1 MADLNDRAG
10 ANSPGLDSR
19 AATDAA
25 GTVARITRLQRIA
38 FGADASESE
47 RNAAAAELET
57 LQRAEADAA
66 AARAELAAVAGR
78 TAGQTHDDHPDDG
91 PDSSTAFAP
100 PAPPAPTD
108 ARGIR
113 WAIAA
118 GIVTLALG
126 LGIGWQLGG
135 RSVTPYADGASTA
148 APDVLAAVPT
158 ASATTVQLAETSL
171 PGVLSRSPVESD
183 ALDPA
188 WQRTYG
194 IDLSSARRLLSLP
207 DGLVVFGALRDGD
220 VCLIASYSPAD
231 GAPACS
237 TYGIVNSEGLRT
249 TVMSGTTATSVQW
262 RPDGTVELIPMS
274 DPLAEAAVSGDDA
287 EGAE

>member
-1 MADLNDRAG
+1 MADVNDRAG
-10 ANSPGLDSR
+10 ANSPGPDSR

-25 GTVARITRLQRIA
+25 ETAARITRLQRIA

-47 RNAAAAELET
+47 RNTAAAELET

-91 PDSSTAFAP
+91 PDSSTAFAA
-100 PAPPAPTD
+100 PAPAPTD

-118 GIVTLALG
+118 GTVALALG
-126 LGIGWQLGG
+126 LGVGWQLGG
-135 RSVTPYADGASTA
+135 RSVTPYADGVSTA

-171 PGVLSRSPVESD
+171 PGVLSRPPVESD
-183 ALDPA
+183 VLDPA

-220 VCLIASYSPAD
+220 VCLIASYSAAD

-249 TVMSGTTATSVQW
+249 AVMSETTATTVRW
-262 RPDGTVELIPMS
+262 RPDGTVELTPAGYR
-274 DPLAEAAVSGDDA
+274 LAEPAVADDD
-287 EGAE
+287 EGSAK